1 MQLPSWT
8 VPSRDGAH
16 DPPMGSPSRPP
27 IAGLPRGLVRRR
39 DERMVAGV
47 CAGVARWLG
56 VDPIVVR
63 LAVCILALGNGA
75 GLVLYLVA
83 WAVLPED
90 AGTDGETAAPA
101 ASPGTRRSSELALAV
116 GCITLGALL
125 LVRWITPFFPDHIV
139 WPAVVAAIGI
149 GLVLARAGD
158 SDRARWREAATR
170 LPGNP
175 VEAFRGGW
183 MVWVRVLVGAGLLI
197 AGIGFFLASNDALA
211 AVGNVGIAVLAT
223 ILGGALLFSPWVAR
237 LVRQLGEERRERI
250 RNEERAD
257 MAAHLHDSV
266 LQTLALIQRHA
277 DEPLQARSL
286 ARRQERELRA
296 WLYDGRR
303 SSSSDAPGALATA
316 LDGVADQVEAD
327 HGVAVDVV
335 VVGDCPLDDACRGSG
350 GGGARGGPQRR
361 PAQRC
366 GRGVGVRRGDRRAHR
381 GVRPRPGPRIRP
393 RGRQRRPARDHA
405 VDRAPHGPPR
415 WPGPR
420 AERSRRGHRGD
431 LRVGARCGV
440 DTVTP
445 AALTRVFLVD
455 DHRLFLSGVRTE
467 LAGRVDIVGEAV
479 DVESAVEG
487 IRNTGPDVVLLDVH
501 LPGGGGRAVIEA
513 VHRTHPAVVFLALS
527 VSDAAE
533 DVIAVI
539 RAGARGYVTKTIAA
553 DDLAQAVER
562 VRAGDAVF
570 SPRLAGFVLDA
581 FAGDLPP
588 DTSLDPELDQITPR
602 EREVLRLL
610 ARGYTYKEIAR
621 RLQVSIKTIET
632 HVSSVLRKL
641 QLSSRHEL
649 TRWATDRRLV

>member
-1 MQLPSWT
+1 
-8 VPSRDGAH
+8 
-16 DPPMGSPSRPP
+16 
-27 IAGLPRGLVRRR
+27 
-39 DERMVAGV
+39 
-47 CAGVARWLG
+47 
-56 VDPIVVR
+56 
-63 LAVCILALGNGA
+63 
-75 GLVLYLVA
+75 
-83 WAVLPED
+83 
-90 AGTDGETAAPA
+90 
-101 ASPGTRRSSELALAV
+101 
-116 GCITLGALL
+116 
-125 LVRWITPFFPDHIV
+125 
-139 WPAVVAAIGI
+139 
-149 GLVLARAGD
+149 
-158 SDRARWREAATR
+158 
-170 LPGNP
+170 
-175 VEAFRGGW
+175 

-197 AGIGFFLASNDALA
+197 AGIGLFLASNEALG

-277 DEPLQARSL
+277 DAPQQARTL

-303 SSSSDAPGALATA
+303 SSAEDASGTLATA
-316 LDGVADQVEAD
+316 LDGVADEVEAD

-335 VVGDCPLDDACRGSG
+335 VVGDCPLNGHVEALVAAVREAVLNAARHSGADEVSVYAEVLGDSRIEAFVRDRGLG
-350 GGGARGGPQRR
+350 FD
-361 PAQRC
+361 PAA
-366 GRGVGVRRGDRRAHR
+366 VNGDRRDHPFDRAAH
-381 GVRPRPGPRIRP
+381 G
-393 RGRQRRPARDHA
+393 PAR
-405 VDRAPHGPPR
+405 
-415 WPGPR
+415 WPR
-420 AERSRRGHRGD
+420 ARHQRARRGHRGD
-431 LRVGARCGV
+431 VRARPRGGV
-440 DTVTP
+440 DTVTRSP
-445 AALTRVFLVD
+445 PTRVFLVD
-455 DHRLFLSGVRTE
+455 DHRLFLSGVRTDCRPTRHRGRGPTSSRRWKGSATPCRRGAARRPP
-467 LAGRVDIVGEAV
+467 AGRRWARRHRG
-479 DVESAVEG
+479 
-487 IRNTGPDVVLLDVH
+487 
-501 LPGGGGRAVIEA
+501 

-539 RAGARGYVTKTIAA
+539 RAGARGYVTKTIAG

-562 VRAGDAVF
+562 AGRRRRVLAPPGGVRARCVRRRPAPGH
-570 SPRLAGFVLDA
+570 LARPGA
-581 FAGDLPP
+581 RP
-588 DTSLDPELDQITPR
+588 DHAR

>member
-303 SSSSDAPGALATA
+303 SSSSDAPGTLATA

-335 VVGDCPLDDACRGSG
+335 VVGDCPLDEHVEALVAAVREAVLNAARHSG
-350 GGGARGGPQRR
+350 ADEVSVYAEVTGERIEAFVRDR
-361 PAQRC
+361 
-366 GRGVGVRRGDRRAHR
+366 GRGFDPAAVNGDRR
-381 GVRPRPGPRIRP
+381 GITQSIVRRM
-393 RGRQRRPARDHA
+393 ARH
-405 VDRAPHGPPR
+405 
-415 WPGPR
+415 
-420 AERSRRGHRGD
+420 
-431 LRVGARCGV
+431 
-440 DTVTP
+440 
-445 AALTRVFLVD
+445 
-455 DHRLFLSGVRTE
+455 
-467 LAGRVDIVGEAV
+467 
-479 DVESAVEG
+479 
-487 IRNTGPDVVLLDVH
+487 
-501 LPGGGGRAVIEA
+501 GGRAHVQSAPGEGTE
-513 VHRTHPAVVFLALS
+513 VTFELAL
-527 VSDAAE
+527 DAE
-533 DVIAVI
+533 P
-539 RAGARGYVTKTIAA
+539 
-553 DDLAQAVER
+553 
-562 VRAGDAVF
+562 
-570 SPRLAGFVLDA
+570 SP
-581 FAGDLPP
+581 
-588 DTSLDPELDQITPR
+588 
-602 EREVLRLL
+602 
-610 ARGYTYKEIAR
+610 
-621 RLQVSIKTIET
+621 
-632 HVSSVLRKL
+632 
-641 QLSSRHEL
+641 
-649 TRWATDRRLV
+649 